1 MLLLLCIIK
10 KTKIALKR
18 GNLLININKI

>member
-1 MLLLLCIIK
+1 MYSVIK

-18 GNLLININKI
+18 GNLQFLTSINKI